1 MRKSVGYPLIA
12 ALLLSACGGGGTTSG
27 GGTGGSSGGNSGG
40 TATNGCTLRERQ
52 DWALATLRE
61 WYLFPNELASGVNP
75 ANYTTVDDY
84 IDALTA
90 PARTSGKDRF
100 FTYLTSIAE
109 ENAFLASGSSAGF
122 GVRLAYDS
130 AARRVFI
137 TEAFEGAPALTAG
150 IDRGD
155 EIVAIGTSATSL
167 RTVSDIIA
175 AEGTGGVTNAL
186 GPSTA
191 GTTRTLRVTGPA
203 GTRDLTIAKAD
214 YSLTPVSSRYGARV
228 LDDGGKKI
236 GYLNFR
242 TFISSGDQ
250 QLRDAY
256 ASFRAQGIN
265 EFIVD
270 LRYNG
275 GGLVSTAYVFGDM
288 LGGNRSTSDVFS
300 RTTFRTEKSSND
312 TVHFFAPTAQSVS
325 PVKIAFIGTSATAS
339 ASELVINGMVP
350 FYNSANVALV
360 GGNTYGKPVGQVAI
374 DRTACDDRLRVVAFA
389 TANGAGNAAYYN
401 GLATTVGT
409 TCRASDDYT
418 LPLGDVREA
427 SVRQAVDFLAGRA
440 CTAISAGTSAN
451 TAIAPGTPSGQLAVD
466 TLVREPEML
475 VPQRP
480 TPAQR
485 EVPGLF

>member
-1 MRKSVGYPLIA
+1 MRKAIAYPVIA
-12 ALLLSACGGGGTTSG
+12 SLLLTACGGGGTSTT
-27 GGTGGSSGGNSGG
+27 GGTGTSGTGSGG
-40 TATNGCTLRERQ
+40 TATTAGCSLRERQ

-61 WYLFPNELASGVNP
+61 WYLFPSELATGVNP
-75 ANYTTVDDY
+75 ASFTTVDDY

-90 PARTSGKDRF
+90 PARASGKDRF
-100 FTYLTSIAE
+100 FTYITSIRE

-122 GVRLAYDS
+122 GIRLAYDS

-150 IDRGD
+150 IDRAD
-155 EIVAIGTSATSL
+155 EIIAIGTSAATL
-167 RTVSDIIA
+167 RPVSEIIA
-175 AEGTGGVTNAL
+175 AEGTAGVTNAL

-191 GTTRTLRVTGPA
+191 GTTRTLRVAGA
-203 GTRDLTIAKAD
+203 SGTRDLTIAKAD
-214 YSLTPVSSRYGARV
+214 YSLSPVSSRYGARV

-250 QLRDAY
+250 QLRDAF
-256 ASFRAQGIN
+256 AGFRAQGIT
-265 EFIVD
+265 EFVID

-275 GGLVSTAYVFGDM
+275 GGLVSTAGLFGDLLGGSRSTNDVFG
-288 LGGNRSTSDVFS
+288 
-300 RTTFRTEKSSND
+300 RTTFRPEKASND
-312 TVHFFAPTAQSVS
+312 TVDYFAPQSQSVS
-325 PVKIAFIGTSATAS
+325 PVKLAFIGTSATAS

-350 FYNSANVALV
+350 FYNTANLALV
-360 GGNTYGKPVGQVAI
+360 GGNSYGKPVGQVAI
-374 DRTACDDRLRVVAFA
+374 DRSACDDRLRVVAFA

-401 GLATTVGT
+401 GLATTIGT

-427 SVRQAVDFLAGRA
+427 SVRQAVDFLAGRP
-440 CTAISAGTSAN
+440 CTAITAGTSGNSA
-451 TAIAPGTPSGQLAVD
+451 TVPGTPSGQFTTD
-466 TLVREPEML
+466 SIISEPELLM
-475 VPQRP
+475 PERP

-485 EVPGLF
+485 EVPGLY